1 MAAASLIIAI
11 LSLLLGAFTY
21 FRHDRKLKE
30 QQKIIN
36 EYQIT
41 KLQREIGEAK
51 KAEVKAT
58 VINVSGSGNYTGT
71 LVIKNYGKGTAC
83 NVRFSRCSSEHRKRY
98 IPSLSYTQL
107 LPQEQQETPLQWGFE
122 DGGGGNINVILSWT
136 DESGERRANTC
147 TLHL

>member
-1 MAAASLIIAI
+1 MAIASLIIALI
-11 LSLLLGAFTY
+11 SLLFGAFTY

-58 VINVSGSGNYTGT
+58 VVNISHVGGSFSGT
-71 LVIKNYGKGTAC
+71 LLIKNYGKGAAS
-83 NVRFSRCSSEHRKRY
+83 NVYFTRRSFGNKGSFL
-98 IPSLSYTQL
+98 PSLTYPQL
-107 LPQEQQETPLQWGFE
+107 LPQEQQETPLSWGF
-122 DGGGGNINVILSWT
+122 GFGGNVEVILSWT
-136 DESGERRANTC
+136 DESGERRESRQS
-147 TLHL
+147 LQL